1 MEIYQ
6 LLTEWL
12 KAPLER
18 MDKKQATLSNDS
30 EFVLKIKLFNSS
42 TTAFWRQ
49 KTKNYATKIKMK
61 NTKEEQHQYS

>member
-6 LLTEWL
+6 LLTERL

-42 TTAFWRQ
+42 TNSKPHNFL
-49 KTKNYATKIKMK
+49 KTENKKIMQLK
-61 NTKEEQHQYS
+61 